1 MFGMMMPKGSK
12 KLKLSQISM
21 DGLGGKMIK
30 YIMKKNNVYSLEEMI
45 EQAKNLEIKIVAY
58 SSLWV

>member
-1 MFGMMMPKGSK
+1 MPKGSK

-45 EQAKNLEIKIVAY
+45 EQAKNLEIKIVA
-58 SSLWV
+58 